1 MGAEERRKAIWRALC
16 RRRQDTIANLAVEF
30 NVSPRTVYYDIRILS
45 CIYPIESIRGRYY
58 GGIKVADWYKPNPKA
73 LTPAQTELLERLLVT
88 LDGKDAIVM
97 WSIIDRYSA

>member
-45 CIYPIESIRGRYY
+45 CIYPIESVRGRYH
-58 GGIKVADWYKPNPKA
+58 GGIKVAEWYTPNSKA
-73 LTPAQTELLERLLVT
+73 LTPAQMELLERLLVT
-88 LDGKDAIVM
+88 LEGDDVIVLQ
-97 WSIIDRYSA
+97 SIIDGYSA

>member
-45 CIYPIESIRGRYY
+45 CIYPIESVRGRYH
-58 GGIKVADWYKPNPKA
+58 GGIKVAEWYTPNSKA
-73 LTPAQTELLERLLVT
+73 LTPAQVELLERLYTT
-88 LDGKDAIVM
+88 LDGNDAVVM
-97 WSIIDRYSA
+97 QSIIDRGSA

>member
-45 CIYPIESIRGRYY
+45 CIYPIESVRGRYH
-58 GGIKVADWYKPNPKA
+58 GGIKVAEWYTPNSKA
-73 LTPAQTELLERLLVT
+73 LTPAQMELLGRLLVT
-88 LDGKDAIVM
+88 LEGDDVIVLQ
-97 WSIIDRYSA
+97 SIIDGYSA